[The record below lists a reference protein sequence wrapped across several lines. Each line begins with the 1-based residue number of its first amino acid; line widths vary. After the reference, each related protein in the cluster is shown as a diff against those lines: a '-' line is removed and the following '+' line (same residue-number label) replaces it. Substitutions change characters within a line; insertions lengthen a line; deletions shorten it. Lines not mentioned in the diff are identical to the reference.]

1 MNTGKICPLRAL
13 LELAHRFKC
22 RTILDENVSFGT
34 LGDTGRGVT
43 EFYNI
48 NRADVDLI
56 VGSMEWALGS
66 ISGFCVGSSFIDE
79 HQRLSGLGYCFS
91 ASLPPL
97 LTSAA
102 MASLEEIEKNREL
115 LTVLHKQCQLVH
127 DALANLSEFG
137 YSMSGD
143 IQSPVEHLYL
153 TNPPPQDAEKHCP
166 LLHSISQYCIK
177 NGVAIIPASYLDHME
192 ARPRTPS
199 LHITVNVNLTPAVE
213 AASKVLQQASSEF
226 SLS

>member
-153 TNPPPQDAEKHCP
+153 TNPPQDAEKHCP